1 MIKLFFPLL
10 GSVLLFLACDTDFF
24 DKELSLGRTFESEVA
39 ITAQLTNTDT
49 FPTIFISKTL
59 GVNDFSDYEIVSDAN
74 VLVEIEGNSKRF
86 VFNPNTN
93 FYEYRDADFTFL
105 PNQQYRLLVDVPKF
119 APMQSEQVLLS
130 SPSEFIVD
138 TMMIVRKSDGFFE
151 DSDYQRIS
159 LSFIDPVNV
168 KNYYMVE
175 VVGTGM
181 LRSSRATNQLE
192 NSTIDIGSDDNTI
205 EYNGSSRLFFTDNF
219 RDGQVINL
227 DLIFSGG
234 LYYKT
239 LERAEVRLIS
249 TTREGYLYQLTTD
262 KYNDNNSFR
271 RRFAEPVIS
280 FSNIE
285 NGVGIF
291 SVSDVKSVVIE

>member
-1 MIKLFFPLL
+1 MIKSFFPFWGLL
-10 GSVLLFLACDTDFF
+10 LLFCACDTDFF
-24 DKELSLGRTFESEVA
+24 DKELSLDRKFESEIA
-39 ITAQLTNTDT
+39 ITAQLTNVDS
-49 FPTIFISKTL
+49 FPRLFISKTL
-59 GVNDFSDYEIVSDAN
+59 GVNDFSDYEIVDNAN
-74 VLVEIEGNSKRF
+74 VLVEIEGNPKRF

-93 FYEYRDADFTFL
+93 FYEYRDGDFTFL

-119 APMQSEQVLLS
+119 PPLQSRQTMLS

-138 TMMIVRKSDGFFE
+138 TIAIVRKSDGSFE

-159 LSFIDPVNV
+159 LSFIDPLNV

-192 NSTIDIGSDDNTI
+192 NSTINIGSDDNII
-205 EYNGSSRLFFTDNF
+205 EYDGSSRLFFTDNF

-239 LERAEVRLIS
+239 LERAEVRFIS

-262 KYNDNNSFR
+262 KYNDNNRFR

-291 SVSDVKSVVIE
+291 SMSDVKSVILE